1 MPRAQDFSQSV
12 IYHIRNKATKE
23 VIYVG
28 SSTSFQQRKAA
39 HKNQCNNPNG
49 NRYHLKFYVYIRE
62 NGNWDCF
69 EIIPVEFLKLENK
82 TQLEIAEQ
90 AEMDKQDNL
99 KNQYKAHITEE
110 QRKEHKKKYNETHK
124 EESREYRKAHKED
137 TKEYNKEYRE
147 THKEQ
152 YKEYFQ
158 EYYETHKEQ
167 LQENYEK
174 NRDKVSAQRKEKQ
187 ECPICKSN
195 IRKCD
200 IARHKRSAKCK
211 SFIKIDLK

>member
-12 IYHIRNKATKE
+12 IYHIRNKVTKE

-99 KNQYKAHITEE
+99 KNKQKAHRT
-110 QRKEHKKKYNETHK
+110 
-124 EESREYRKAHKED
+124 KED
-137 TKEYNKEYRE
+137 IKEQIKEYRE
-147 THKEQ
+147 THKE
-152 YKEYFQ
+152 YSKEYSK
-158 EYYETHKEQ
+158 EYYE
-167 LQENYEK
+167 K
-174 NRDKVSAQRKEKQ
+174 NKDKISAQRKEKQ
-187 ECPICKSN
+187 ECPICKSKV
-195 IRKCD
+195 RYD
-200 IARHKRSAKCK
+200 SMARHKRSDKCK
-211 SFIKIDLK
+211 SFIKIDLKPNYKYI